1 MKCTASKILYFCS
14 KNSKKKVF
22 SFEFLKLPKNK
33 IQWVLKTIFL
43 LLFTGQLR
51 GGGSRERPQSVYE
64 KKFGPVQ
71 QCLLSSPPMTQ
82 QRSQQVSIG
91 QATVINLVNN
101 NKNSSSS
108 SPSDVSIPPPLPPRY
123 SNDKIRKTQNEHIN
137 IIWQISTDSNCESIA
152 NFFEFLNFYHLLFAL
167 ETIGIS

>member
-1 MKCTASKILYFCS
+1 MSSKF
-14 KNSKKKVF
+14 F
-22 SFEFLKLPKNK
+22 F
-33 IQWVLKTIFL
+33 

-101 NKNSSSS
+101 KNSTF
-108 SPSDVSIPPPLPPRY
+108 SPSDVSILPPLPPRY
-123 SNDKIRKTQNEHIN
+123 KKNLQYFAT
-137 IIWQISTDSNCESIA
+137 IA
-152 NFFEFLNFYHLLFAL
+152 YMPLP
-167 ETIGIS
+167 TI

>member
-1 MKCTASKILYFCS
+1 MSS
-14 KNSKKKVF
+14 
-22 SFEFLKLPKNK
+22 
-33 IQWVLKTIFL
+33 KTIFL

-101 NKNSSSS
+101 KNSSS

-123 SNDKIRKTQNEHIN
+123 IKKQLTVFCCY
-137 IIWQISTDSNCESIA
+137 NC
-152 NFFEFLNFYHLLFAL
+152 LDLL
-167 ETIGIS
+167 

>member
-1 MKCTASKILYFCS
+1 MSS
-14 KNSKKKVF
+14 
-22 SFEFLKLPKNK
+22 
-33 IQWVLKTIFL
+33 KTIFL

-101 NKNSSSS
+101 KNSSS
-108 SPSDVSIPPPLPPRY
+108 SPSDVSTPPPLPPRY
-123 SNDKIRKTQNEHIN
+123 KKHFGILLPKLFWPTVRKNCSSDRENLLKFEAEGREFAKHLRSLEQFVQTVKCQN
-137 IIWQISTDSNCESIA
+137 
-152 NFFEFLNFYHLLFAL
+152 NFW
-167 ETIGIS
+167 